1 MTYENLKKTNK
12 PQKAIDALKE
22 VNNLNSKEKQGSSK
36 KSDKKQKDYYDL
48 IKKVAE
54 KKMEKEQ

>member
-1 MTYENLKKTNK
+1 MAYENLKKTNK

-22 VNNLNSKEKQGSSK
+22 VNNLNSGEKEESNK
-36 KSDKKQKDYYDL
+36 KSDKKKKDYSDL

-54 KKMEKEQ
+54 KKMEKE